1 MCLEQSKIN
10 QISKVL
16 EEVKPSKSLHKN
28 AEMYL
33 KLSNLSKEI
42 ELKMDQIKPLLL
54 DGRVEEY
61 FTEEEMKVVFVEGRE
76 MSYLDTKIVI
86 KEIGQSE
93 FNKIATVSEK
103 AIKDN
108 CDNAEFIVSK
118 AKVVLEE
125 RAKPSIKVGKMSKED
140 KQRIFG

>member
-1 MCLEQSKIN
+1 
-10 QISKVL
+10 VL

>member
-1 MCLEQSKIN
+1 MVEW
-10 QISKVL
+10 
-16 EEVKPSKSLHKN
+16 KN
-28 AEMYL
+28 
-33 KLSNLSKEI
+33 I
-42 ELKMDQIKPLLL
+42 
-54 DGRVEEY
+54 

>member
-1 MCLEQSKIN
+1 MCLEQSKTE
-10 QISKVL
+10 QVSKII

-28 AEMYL
+28 AEIYL
-33 KLSNLSKEI
+33 KLSSLAKEI
-42 ELKMDQIKPLLL
+42 EEKMDQIKPLLL
-54 DGRVEEY
+54 EGKVEEY

-76 MSYLDTKIVI
+76 LSYLDNKTVI
-86 KEIGQSE
+86 KDIGQAE

-108 CDNAEFIVSK
+108 CDDADLIIAK
-118 AKVVLEE
+118 AKVTLEE

-140 KQRIFG
+140 KKRIFG